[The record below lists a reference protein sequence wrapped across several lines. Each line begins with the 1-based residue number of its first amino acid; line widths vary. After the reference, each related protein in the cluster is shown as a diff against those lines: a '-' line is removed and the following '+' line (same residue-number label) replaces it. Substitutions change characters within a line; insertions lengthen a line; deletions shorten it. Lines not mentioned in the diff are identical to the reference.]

1 MQYFKWLVI
10 TLLAI
15 VPFLGISQSKKTLS
29 GYIRSADT
37 GEELIGATV
46 YFKELGTGSSANI
59 YGFYSVSVPE
69 GVYHVEFSFLGFQT
83 VSKEFDLSQ
92 NQTFNIELPP
102 SSASLKEVEVVGE
115 AENKNVEQIQMSTIN
130 MNMETIKK
138 IPALM
143 GEVDVL
149 RSIQLL
155 PGVQSGGEGSTGFF
169 VRGGGLDQNLILL
182 DGAPVYNAAHL
193 FGFFSVFNQDA
204 IKEAELFKGGIPAQF
219 GGRLSSVLDVRMKE
233 GNSKRLSVSGGL
245 GLVSS
250 RLTIE
255 GPLWKDKVS
264 FVVSGRRTYG
274 DLFLKVLFPESDP
287 RSQSK
292 LFFYDLNGKINW
304 RINDKNRV
312 FISAYMGRDKLGA
325 ADLFE
330 MGWGNKTVTTRWNHL
345 FSDKIFSNLTLIYS
359 NFDYGLGVPSGVQEF
374 DWVSK
379 IIDYGIKNDY
389 TYYINPRN
397 TLKFGVQSTIH
408 TFSPAEITPG
418 EENDAFNEI
427 KFFERKGWENGIY
440 IGDEQRIGSRLAIE
454 VGVRLTSFSNMGI
467 DTVYEFNSNYDRVG
481 YDAYEK
487 GDLYN
492 TYFGIEPRLAAKYT
506 LNDVSS
512 IKASYNR
519 MNQYMHLAT
528 NTSGGAPLDVW
539 MPVSPNLKPGVADQV
554 ALGYFRNLK
563 NNMFEA
569 SAEVYYKTMSGQVD
583 FKDNANIL
591 LNKYIEGDVRQG
603 IGESYGLE
611 FLFRKQKGDLTGW
624 VSYTLSKATRTV
636 DGINGGNQYLASF
649 HRANNLA
656 IVASYAINSK
666 IDLSANW
673 IYTTGAPIT
682 APTGRMDIG
691 GELVPVY
698 SDRNDAKMPDYHRL
712 DVGLNWKITKEE
724 EKRWQNSLNFSI
736 YNLYA
741 RKNAYTISFVQDPDT
756 HKPVA
761 KMTYLF
767 SIIPSITWN
776 FKF

>member
-1 MQYFKWLVI
+1 MYRIIIFIFSLSILVPTI
-10 TLLAI
+10 GSA
-15 VPFLGISQSKKTLS
+15 QSKTTLS
-29 GYIRSADT
+29 GYMRSAET

-46 YFKELGTGSSANI
+46 FIKELGTGTVANI
-59 YGFYSVSVPE
+59 YGFYSVSVPA
-69 GVYHVEFSFLGFQT
+69 GKYTVEYSFLGFQT
-83 VSKEFDLSQ
+83 ISKEIDLSES
-92 NQTFNIELPP
+92 QTFNVELPV
-102 SSASLKEVEVVGE
+102 SSASLKEIEVVGE
-115 AENKNVEQIQMSTIN
+115 AENKNVEQIQMSTVN
-130 MNMETIKK
+130 MKMETIKK

-149 RSIQLL
+149 RAIQLL

-204 IKEAELFKGGIPAQF
+204 IKEAELYKGGIPSRF

-233 GNSKRLSVSGGL
+233 GNSKRLSVSGGI
-245 GLVSS
+245 GLISS

-255 GPLWKDKVS
+255 GPLVKDKVS
-264 FVVSGRRTYG
+264 FIISGRRTYG
-274 DLFLKVLFPESDP
+274 DLFLKVLFPDSDP

-304 RINDKNRV
+304 RINDKNRI
-312 FISAYMGRDKLGA
+312 FISAYTGRDKLGA

-330 MGWGNKTVTTRWNHL
+330 LGWGNRTVTTRWNHL
-345 FSDKIFSNLTLIYS
+345 FSDKLFSNLTLIYS

-374 DWVSK
+374 QWVSK
-379 IIDYGIKNDY
+379 IVDYSVKNDY
-389 TYYINPRN
+389 TAYLTPRN
-397 TLKFGVQSTIH
+397 TLKFGFQSTVH
-408 TFSPAEITPG
+408 TFKPAEITPG
-418 EENDAFNEI
+418 EENDAFNEV
-427 KFFERKGWENGIY
+427 KFFERYGWENGVY
-440 IGDEQRIGSRLAIE
+440 IGDEQRIGSNLSVE
-454 VGVRLTSFSNMGI
+454 VGVRLSSFSNVGI
-467 DTVYEFNSNYDRVG
+467 DTVYQFDSNYDRVG
-481 YDAYEK
+481 YNAYGS
-487 GDLYN
+487 GDIYN
-492 TYFGIEPRLAAKYT
+492 TYFGFEPRLAAKYS

-512 IKASYNR
+512 IKGSYNR

-528 NTSGGAPLDVW
+528 NSSGGAPLDVW
-539 MPVSPNLKPGVADQV
+539 MPASPNLAPGVADQV
-554 ALGYFRNLK
+554 ALGYFRNLN

-569 SAEVYYKTMSGQVD
+569 STEVYYKWMDGQVD

-603 IGESYGLE
+603 IGNSYGFE

-636 DGINGGNQYLASF
+636 DGINNGNEYLASF
-649 HRANNLA
+649 HRWNNLA
-656 IVASYAINSK
+656 IVMSYALNK
-666 IDLSANW
+666 RIDFSANW
-673 IYTTGAPIT
+673 IYTSGAPIT
-682 APTGRMDIG
+682 APTGRLDIA

-712 DVGLNWKITKEE
+712 DVGMNWKITKEE

-736 YNLYA
+736 YNVYA
-741 RKNAYTISFVQDPDT
+741 RKNAYTITFIQDPET
-756 HKPVA
+756 NQPVA